1 MDIRVIS
8 ENNEELILGKYAFFT
23 KNTAGRRRPEP
34 PCSVRTAYQRDRDR
48 IIHSKSFRRMKHK
61 TQVFM
66 IPEGDHYRTRLTH
79 TLEVMQIARTIAR
92 ALRLNEDLTEAVAMG
107 HDLGHTPFGHS
118 GEAVLN
124 EIVPGGFTHYKQSL
138 RVVDI
143 LEGKA
148 GLNLTYEVRNGIVN
162 HTGDNIAETLEGQII
177 KFADRIAYINHDIDD
192 AVRAGIITNEDL
204 PSECVEI
211 LGQRHSERINTLICD
226 IIKNS
231 MDKPA
236 LSMSPEVAKA
246 MNDLRSFMFDNV
258 YLNKKVKIDE
268 EKVKFIITEM
278 YKYFV
283 KYPEMI
289 PAENMRFEEEF
300 GIKRVVCDYIAGMSD
315 DFAIRIFNDIFV
327 PKPWHKI

>member
-8 ENNEELILGKYAFFT
+8 ENNEELVLGRYAFFT
-23 KNTAGRRRPEP
+23 KNTAGRLREEA

-48 IIHSKSFRRMKHK
+48 IIHSKAFRRMKHK

-92 ALRLNEDLTEAVAMG
+92 ALRLNEDLAEAIAMG

-124 EIVPGGFTHYKQSL
+124 EIVTGGFTHYKQSL
-138 RVVDI
+138 RVVDT
-143 LEGKA
+143 LEGNS
-148 GLNLTYEVRNGIVN
+148 GLNLTHEVRDGIVN
-162 HTGDNIAETLEGQII
+162 HTGDNIAGTLEGQII

-192 AVRAGIITNEDL
+192 AVRAGIITNADL
-204 PSECVEI
+204 PAECAEI
-211 LGQRHSERINTLICD
+211 LGTRHSERINTLICD
-226 IIKNS
+226 IIRNS

-236 LSMSPEVAKA
+236 LAMSPEVSKA
-246 MNDLRSFMFDNV
+246 MLDLRSFMFDNV
-258 YLNKKVKIDE
+258 YLNKKVKMDE

-289 PAENMRFEEEF
+289 PAENMQFEEKS
-300 GIKRVVCDYIAGMSD
+300 GIERVVCDYIAGMSD

-327 PKPWHKI
+327 PRPWHKI